1 MTNDSQGV
9 KNNSTN
15 VELELSIREKKLV
28 AREKVLE
35 DKEKELKSIEYV
47 TSAYEEDYIIVEE
60 LIEEIGLLEE
70 AYLAEPTA
78 NRPIHAFDNYHK
90 KLIYLKDV
98 LRTQIICVNVISEN
112 VDSLLSLPEGTSD
125 NVRAVIA
132 LNDEASSDEN
142 KNVEQAPYKKFLE
155 GLFASP
161 AFTKKMG
168 DHGIKMSSFSP
179 YAIKQIINIVNR
191 NTTGGRTSK
200 N

>member
-35 DKEKELKSIEYV
+35 DKEKKLKSIEYV
-47 TSAYEEDYIIVEE
+47 PPAYEEDYIIVEE

-132 LNDEASSDEN
+132 LNDEASSDKN

-155 GLFASP
+155 GLFASSS
-161 AFTKKMG
+161 FTKSMG

-191 NTTGGRTSK
+191 NTIGGRTGK